1 MKLHS
6 SSVFILLIF
15 ILSSCISTRTVQKYM
30 RSSLPAS
37 SDSIVKQDYTLQ
49 NYTLLFTD
57 TLHKTDSVVDVKKK
71 ISYFIPAV
79 IFWGWNH
86 TLECN
91 VNKKIFVKE
100 FVDVFNEKSKE
111 FTLTKYLG
119 ERKLTIEIEKVPS
132 SFIYT
137 NSGAVI
143 FAFVAYSY
151 VFNDYID
158 PVNQTFRVRYKIVQG
173 DIEMANDVY
182 ETRFD
187 GVIANNY
194 STTENFIQTY
204 VSNRQYFFRR
214 SCEELFDRIMEN
226 L

>member
-6 SSVFILLIF
+6 FSVFVLLIF
-15 ILSSCISTRTVQKYM
+15 ILSSCISTKTVQKYM
-30 RSSLPAS
+30 RSSLPTSA
-37 SDSIVKQDYTLQ
+37 DSIVKQDYKLKD
-49 NYTLLFTD
+49 YTLLLTD
-57 TLHKTDSVVDVKKK
+57 SLHKTDSVVDVNKKV
-71 ISYFIPAV
+71 SYFIPAI

-100 FVDVFNEKSKE
+100 FIDVFNEKSKE
-111 FTLTKYLG
+111 FTLSKYLG

-143 FAFVAYSY
+143 FAFIAYSY

-182 ETRFD
+182 ETRFNEI
-187 GVIANNY
+187 VANNY
-194 STTENFIQTY
+194 STTEDFIATY
-204 VSNRQYFFRR
+204 VSNRQYYFRH